1 MIIYDLEIQKG
12 ILKKGEQP
20 APGIEYCD
28 GWQDYGRMGI
38 SVAVTYCYERDEYK
52 LFDEFM
58 IDELGK
64 YLSRADIVCG
74 FNIFNFDNNL
84 LASADINLDASR
96 CYDLLKEIAIAD
108 KTPNNFAG
116 LSLDTVSRANF
127 STAKTGHGAK
137 APILYQTK
145 NFGELFDYCLNDV
158 RLTKRLLDKIIRT
171 GHITN
176 PRNNNL
182 LRVRRPF

>member
-1 MIIYDLEIQKG
+1 MLIYDLEIQKG
-12 ILKKGEQP
+12 ILKNGEQ
-20 APGIEYCD
+20 AVAGIEYCA
-28 GWQDYGRMGI
+28 GWTDYARMGI
-38 SVAVTYCYERDEYK
+38 SCAVTYCYERDEYK

-64 YLSRADIVCG
+64 YLSRADLVCG

-96 CYDLLKEIAIAD
+96 CYDLLKEIAIAT

-116 LSLDTVSRANF
+116 LSLDAVTRANF
-127 STAKTGHGAK
+127 ADAKTGHGAK

-158 RLTKRLLDKIIRT
+158 RLTKKILDKIIRT
-171 GHITN
+171 GHVVN
-176 PRNNNL
+176 PRDNKPI
-182 LRVRRPF
+182 RVRRPF